1 MPDERVGGERGRCGE
16 RRGIHEGC
24 IVVGGDAWLVVRLV
38 IGRRLWI
45 VSRGSVRIAARRRM
59 GTESGV
65 VDPVSVVMD
74 LHDLRMKEDE
84 VALRRTCGH
93 EVMLLFQRGVRR
105 GRREAC
111 VLRGEKSQ

>member
-1 MPDERVGGERGRCGE
+1 
-16 RRGIHEGC
+16 
-24 IVVGGDAWLVVRLV
+24 LVLRLV
-38 IGRRLWI
+38 MGRRLCI

-59 GTESGV
+59 GTERGV

-93 EVMLLFQRGVRR
+93 VVMLLFQRGVRR

>member
-1 MPDERVGGERGRCGE
+1 MV
-16 RRGIHEGC
+16 
-24 IVVGGDAWLVVRLV
+24 LRLV
-38 IGRRLWI
+38 MGRRLCI

-59 GTESGV
+59 GTERGV

-105 GRREAC
+105 CRREAC